1 MGDGTNRRRGS
12 IRRSCG
18 ETIPPHSNDV
28 GLVSSLSFIVA
39 AFVLYFAPCIW
50 DGSGSGTIILLWG

>member
-1 MGDGTNRRRGS
+1 MGDGTDRRRGS
-12 IRRSCG
+12 IRRNCG

-39 AFVLYFAPCIW
+39 AFVLYLAPLGRLWIRHYY
-50 DGSGSGTIILLWG
+50 LLWG